1 MAPGAP
7 RTGSGKWIAPLGC
20 RAGALSGTQ
29 LADAA
34 IGSPTRAPPRAPTL
48 RSGDTMATTVRAA
61 LSVLMLVGFYALALG
76 MVIGL
81 GVLSVMAFQ
90 SGSTG
95 VAGAKLGFFT
105 IAVAVGLLVALWQ
118 VIRAKPEPMKGLHLS
133 PQQAPELWHQVRELA
148 GVAQTR
154 MPDEIILVPV
164 VNAAVSEDTKLLGLI
179 GGRRRLY
186 LGVPLLQAMSVA
198 QLRSVLAHEL
208 GHYSGRHTQLGA
220 IAYRG
225 RAAILATVG
234 QLSGNIVGWVLKQYA
249 KLYLLVAA
257 AVNRRQELEAD
268 ELSVQVA
275 GRGVAQYTL
284 RELPVIDAA
293 WNFYENRYID
303 PGWEAGYAPIP
314 ADFFGGFGGLLR
326 ARTDELAD
334 LRREPPPAEQSK
346 WDSHPSIAVR
356 VSAMERMPDA
366 RVPVDTRYASD
377 LVPMFDRA
385 AEAVAAM
392 TVRFEGRTQ
401 LPWEQFTAV
410 AVLVQEQR
418 QADLVY
424 RAAARLTGVGEA
436 GLGTVF
442 QLVHEGRLGEL
453 AAEFFP
459 DAARGDAARQFMDPM
474 TLLLR
479 VAAVR
484 SGVAYWRHSWT
495 ERAEFVSND
504 GRPLDLRPVAALA
517 VVPQT
522 LGQAAAQLA
531 GLGIDV
537 RAAVQVD
544 RVATAHG
551 GDIIGGLA
559 NVSVNGRPHDVLI
572 LDNGL
577 IMRPCPKSTDGGKGR
592 LLGWAQSAPVSE
604 LAAQSQFLPY
614 EEIAAARIV
623 KNTPIRVD
631 LTLRDGR
638 TVAVHEAWTGERLS
652 RDSDDALRAAV
663 TPYLSENVAAR

>member
-1 MAPGAP
+1 
-7 RTGSGKWIAPLGC
+7 
-20 RAGALSGTQ
+20 
-29 LADAA
+29 
-34 IGSPTRAPPRAPTL
+34 
-48 RSGDTMATTVRAA
+48 MATTVRAA
-61 LSVLMLVGFYALALG
+61 LSVLMLIGFYVLALAI
-76 MVIGL
+76 VVGL

-90 SGSTG
+90 RGSSG
-95 VAGAKLGFFT
+95 VAGAKLGFFA
-105 IAVAVGLLVALWQ
+105 IAVAIALVVALWQ
-118 VIRAKPEPMKGLHLS
+118 VARAKSEPVKGLRLS
-133 PQQAPELWHQVRELA
+133 PQQAPELWHMVRELA
-148 GVAQTR
+148 AVAQTR
-154 MPDEIILVPV
+154 MPDEIILIPI

-186 LGVPLLQAMSVA
+186 IGVPLLQAMSVA

-234 QLSGNIVGWVLKQYA
+234 QLSGNVVGWVLKQYA

-275 GRGVAQYTL
+275 GRAVAQHTL
-284 RELPVIDAA
+284 RELPVIEAA
-293 WNFYENRYID
+293 WNFYEGRYID
-303 PGWEAGYAPIP
+303 PGWEAGYAPTP
-314 ADFFGGFGGLLR
+314 ADFFGGFSGLLR
-326 ARTDELAD
+326 ARTDELAE

-346 WDSHPSIAVR
+346 WDSHPSIA
-356 VSAMERMPDA
+356 A
-366 RVPVDTRYASD
+366 RVLAMDRMQDTFVPADTRYATD

-392 TVRFEGRTQ
+392 TVQFDGRTQ

-418 QADLVY
+418 NADLVY
-424 RAAARLTGVGEA
+424 RAAARLTGGGEA

-459 DAARGDAARQFMDPM
+459 DATRREAAQRFVAPM

-484 SGVAYWRHSWT
+484 SNVAYWRHSWT
-495 ERAEFVSND
+495 ERAELVRND
-504 GRPLDLRPVAALA
+504 GRPLDLRPLAELA
-517 VVPQT
+517 VSPQT
-522 LGQAAAQLA
+522 LGEAASQLA
-531 GLGIDV
+531 ALGVDV

-559 NVSVNGRPHDVLI
+559 NVSVNGKPHDVLI

-577 IMRPCPKSTDGGKGR
+577 IMQSCPKSTDGGKDRLIAWGR
-592 LLGWAQSAPVSE
+592 SAPVSE
-604 LAAQSQFLPY
+604 LAAKSWFLPY
-614 EEIAAARIV
+614 EEIATARLV

-631 LTLRDGR
+631 LTLHDGR
-638 TVAVHEAWTGERLS
+638 TVAVHEAWTGDRLA
-652 RDSDDALRAAV
+652 RDSDDALRAAI
-663 TPYLSENVAAR
+663 TPYLPENAGAR